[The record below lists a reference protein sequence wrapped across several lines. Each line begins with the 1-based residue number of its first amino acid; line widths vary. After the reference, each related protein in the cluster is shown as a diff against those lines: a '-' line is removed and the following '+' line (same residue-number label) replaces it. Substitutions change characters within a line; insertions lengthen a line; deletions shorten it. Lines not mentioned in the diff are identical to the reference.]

1 MGMGC
6 CIAPC
11 YLGVVLHDLLLQMA
25 GTAVRKATETLVEAA
40 RRTTVDVEE
49 GKPFGPKVKGGV
61 MADFRRELEIQEE
74 IEKKRKELEMAKEQL
89 YKIRREKRRQN

>member
-1 MGMGC
+1 MGC

-11 YLGVVLHDLLLQMA
+11 YLGVVLLLQMA